1 MRTMGGGAR
10 TASAGSRRCSM
21 KTNATK
27 LQEAPE
33 SRRIDRKANPHGEP
47 KKKLE
52 APTRKPSASKA
63 YLDAMTPERRDKHR
77 EYMSA
82 YRLLNSKRIK
92 GQARAYRK
100 KNRAR
105 INEQIN
111 AWKRARRANHGRA

>member
-1 MRTMGGGAR
+1 
-10 TASAGSRRCSM
+10 M
-21 KTNATK
+21 KANATK
-27 LQEAPE
+27 LHKPPE
-33 SRRIDRKANPHGEP
+33 SRRIAFAKHEEPRP

-63 YLDAMTPERRDKHR
+63 YLDAMTTEQQAKHL
-77 EYMSA
+77 EYMAA
-82 YRLLNSKRIK
+82 YRLINSKRLK

-111 AWKRARRANHGRA
+111 AWKRAMRAKA